1 VLGYY
6 LVAAWAALTHYFAV
20 PVLLGHGAAALWLVR
35 KPGPNR
41 LPALRLLLA
50 VGLAGLPYLAWLPV
64 MRFQSRN
71 KWDHLAPL
79 TPGSLADSLAD
90 LFGLGGWGS
99 GVGLALSLVVLGVA
113 VFGVWAAR
121 AVRLPGVTPGGRLVT
136 ARFGWVLI
144 GAGLLTAVA
153 FAVAFPRLIEPTAR
167 QTLSGYGYDAAIVDE
182 EVALLRQTGLL
193 AAGCVALA
201 GGIVFAWRRI
211 EDRLSAAGRDEGVG
225 GQQSNDSLAA
235 TARAGELLA
244 FFLVVPVLVIALGG
258 LTGIPFHQTRNL
270 LVMLPGV
277 CVAWGFALDRLML
290 TRPGSVVAVA
300 LVAGMTFAAGQ
311 YHAAGRIVGR
321 DGPRLGMD
329 TINWRDVRT
338 WLTTNAPDGRSV
350 VLVNRPPTDPGLHYL
365 AAFKPT
371 RMPPDAVPPDL
382 PPRIVFIH
390 LVGNTFSERAKDRL
404 TDARG
409 PFTKVA
415 QGSGWEIYA
424 TRPAVP

>member
-1 VLGYY
+1 
-6 LVAAWAALTHYFAV
+6 
-20 PVLLGHGAAALWLVR
+20 
-35 KPGPNR
+35 
-41 LPALRLLLA
+41 
-50 VGLAGLPYLAWLPV
+50 
-64 MRFQSRN
+64 
-71 KWDHLAPL
+71 
-79 TPGSLADSLAD
+79 
-90 LFGLGGWGS
+90 
-99 GVGLALSLVVLGVA
+99 
-113 VFGVWAAR
+113 
-121 AVRLPGVTPGGRLVT
+121 
-136 ARFGWVLI
+136 
-144 GAGLLTAVA
+144 
-153 FAVAFPRLIEPTAR
+153 
-167 QTLSGYGYDAAIVDE
+167 
-182 EVALLRQTGLL
+182 
-193 AAGCVALA
+193 
-201 GGIVFAWRRI
+201 
-211 EDRLSAAGRDEGVG
+211 
-225 GQQSNDSLAA
+225 
-235 TARAGELLA
+235 
-244 FFLVVPVLVIALGG
+244 VIALGG